1 MASVLPIDSFP
12 GVAASAFVAGSG
24 SLKLDGDDSKV
35 VTADGKVYQFRKAV
49 NVEASCEAKGDFSS
63 LGAGTG
69 TPHLE
74 AEITAG
80 GQTFMGL
87 TTAEYS
93 DDKET
98 TTINCKGRIT
108 A

>member
-1 MASVLPIDSFP
+1 MP
-12 GVAASAFVAGSG
+12 GNLAIALACVHVAHV
-24 SLKLDGDDSKV
+24 D
-35 VTADGKVYQFRKAV
+35 
-49 NVEASCEAKGDFSS
+49 
-63 LGAGTG
+63 TG

>member
-24 SLKLDGDDSKV
+24 TIKLDGDDQKV
-35 VTADGKVYQFRKAV
+35 VTADGKVYWYRKAI
-49 NVEASCEAKGDFSS
+49 NVEATCEAKGDLSS

-74 AEITAG
+74 AEISAG
-80 GQTFMGL
+80 GQTFQGL
-87 TTAEYS
+87 TSAEYN

-98 TTINCKGRIT
+98 TTITCKGRKT
-108 A
+108 T